1 MNSRERVLTALNH
14 KEPDMIPIDFGG
26 SKISGIMAVAYNKL
40 KKYLNFKG
48 GETKLYDIKQQLVDP
63 HPELIK
69 LMGGDVIQLYRLKP
83 TTGIGMKVDRW
94 KKGKLFDGEE
104 CLVPEEYYPVKGKN
118 ERLEIWEDGNLIAFL
133 PKGAIYFENVYT
145 PLAKA
150 STYKDIDSYPWPE
163 ITEEES
169 NFLRARAKK
178 LFYETDFAILGALGT
193 FGGSFF
199 EIGHLLFGYENFL
212 LKLITD
218 RDLIEYFLDRL
229 LENYLRNT
237 KKYLEIVGKYVH
249 IIQLN
254 DDFGAQDSLLISP
267 ILYREVFKPRQ
278 AKLIEFI
285 KKNNKAFIFLHS
297 DGSIKEII
305 PDLIEIGVDIINPV
319 QTSAKE
325 MDPIKL
331 KAEFG
336 KYITFWG
343 GGIDTQTTLPFG
355 SLKNIEKEVKERIRI
370 FAPGGGYVFCPIHNI
385 QADIPPEKILT
396 IFQTAKKIRKYPI
409 EISEKR

>member
-1 MNSRERVLTALNH
+1 MNSRERTLTALNH
-14 KEPDMIPIDFGG
+14 KEPDMVPIDFGA
-26 SKISGIMAVAYNKL
+26 SKISGIMAIAYNKL
-40 KKYLNFKG
+40 KKYLDFKE
-48 GETKLYDIKQQLVDP
+48 GETKLYDIKQQLADP
-63 HPELIK
+63 HPKLIK
-69 LMGGDVIQLYRLKP
+69 LMGGDIIQLYRLKP
-83 TTGIGMKVDRW
+83 TTGMDIKVDRW
-94 KKGKLFDGEE
+94 KKGELVDGEE
-104 CLVPEEYYPVKGKN
+104 CLVPEEYSPVKGKN
-118 ERLEIWEDGNLIAFL
+118 ERLEIRKDGNLIAFL

-169 NFLRARAKK
+169 NFLRAKAKN
-178 LFYETDFAILGALGT
+178 LFYETDFAILGAVGT

-229 LENYLRNT
+229 LENYLRTT

-267 ILYREVFKPRQ
+267 ILYREIFKPRQ

-285 KKNNKAFIFLHS
+285 KKNSKAFVFLHS

-305 PDLIEIGVDIINPV
+305 PDLIDIGVDIINPV
-319 QTSAKE
+319 QTSAKG
-325 MDPIKL
+325 MKPRKL
-331 KAEFG
+331 KTEFG

-355 SLKNIEKEVKERIRI
+355 SLENIEKEVKERMEI
-370 FAPGGGYVFCPIHNI
+370 FAPKGGYVFCPIHNI

-396 IFQTAKKIRKYPI
+396 VFETAKKIRKYPI
-409 EISEKR
+409 EISGEN

>member
-1 MNSRERVLTALNH
+1 MNSRERVLTALSH

-40 KKYLNFKG
+40 KKYLNFKD
-48 GETKLYDIKQQLVDP
+48 EQTKLYDIKQQLADP

-83 TTGIGMKVDRW
+83 TTGMDIKVNRW
-94 KKGKLFDGEE
+94 KKGKLSNGEE
-104 CLVPEEYYPVKGKN
+104 CLVPEEYHPVKGKN
-118 ERLEIWEDGNLIAFL
+118 GRMEIWKDDKLIAFL
-133 PKGAIYFENVYT
+133 PEGGIYFENVYT

-150 STYKDIDSYPWPE
+150 STYKDIDDYPWPE
-163 ITEEES
+163 ITQEEE
-169 NFLRARAKK
+169 NFLKIRARK
-178 LFYETDFAILGALGT
+178 LFNETDFAILGALGT

-199 EIGHLLFGYENFL
+199 EVGHLLFGYENFL
-212 LKLITD
+212 LKLLTN

-229 LENYLRNT
+229 LENYLNNT
-237 KKYLEIVGKYVH
+237 KKYLKIVGRYVN
-249 IIQLN
+249 IIQIN
-254 DDFGAQDSLLISP
+254 DDFGSQDSLLISP
-267 ILYREVFKPRQ
+267 KLYREVFKPRQ

-285 KKNNKAFIFLHS
+285 KKNSNTFVFLHS
-297 DGSIKEII
+297 DGAIKEII

-319 QTSAKE
+319 QTSAKG
-325 MDPIKL
+325 MDPEKL
-331 KAEFG
+331 KREFG

-355 SLKNIEKEVKERIRI
+355 SLEDIKKQVKERIKI

-385 QADIPPEKILT
+385 QADIPPEKIVAV
-396 IFQTAKKIRKYPI
+396 FETAKKVRKYPI
-409 EISEKR
+409 EVL